1 MLYLRKDETNLN
13 DELQL
18 KLLFTSDIHGNVLPL
33 IYGTNEHAELGLA
46 KYATIVQQT
55 RKKHEH
61 VLVID
66 NGDLIQ
72 GTPLMAHYAKMH
84 LSKANPM
91 IEIMNQ
97 LQLDAFVPGNH
108 EFNFGKDILLGAVN
122 TSEFPW
128 LSANILTNNQSETYF
143 GKPYLIKTLANDL
156 KVAIIGAT
164 THYIPHWEAP
174 EHIADFYFADAFDTL
189 ATLVP
194 HIKKTERPDI
204 LIVAYHGGFEKDL
217 ATGEATGPLTGEN
230 QGYKIASEID
240 GIDLLLTGHQH
251 RILNDT
257 IDNCLIIQPGSA
269 LKAYG
274 DIELTVKKNQD
285 DTWQLTHKKAEIK
298 DLIDVPA
305 DGKVHTTITP
315 LEKSTQAWLDQTIGH
330 VVSDLTISD
339 PMQVRLEKH
348 PFIELIQQIQMEAT
362 GADIS
367 ATALLNNESTGFGKT
382 VTMRDIAGNYIF
394 PNTLVVLELTG
405 RDIKDALELN
415 ASYFIINEKNGV
427 TVNPAFTT
435 PKPEH
440 YNYDMWEGINYRFNL
455 QKSFGERV
463 EAVSYHGK
471 PLVDEATYHVAL
483 NNYRASGGGNFTM
496 FTNKPIVKEVQI
508 DMVELISA
516 YIEAHSPV
524 EVNVTKNFTITY

>member
-1 MLYLRKDETNLN
+1 MK

-18 KLLFTSDIHGNVLPL
+18 KLLFTSDVHGNVLPL
-33 IYGTNEHAELGLA
+33 NYGTNEHAELGLA

-61 VLVID
+61 LLVID

-84 LSKANPM
+84 PNKKNPM

-97 LQLDAFVPGNH
+97 LHLDAFIPGNH
-108 EFNFGKDILLGAVN
+108 EFNFGKDILLSALN

-128 LSANILTNNQSETYF
+128 LSANILRKDQSETYF
-143 GKPYLIKTLANDL
+143 GKAYLIKTFAEDL

-164 THYIPHWEAP
+164 THYIPNWEAP
-174 EHIADFYFADAFDTL
+174 EHIADFHFADAFDSL

-194 HIKKTERPDI
+194 YVKETERPDI

-257 IDNCLIIQPGSA
+257 IGDCLIIQTGST
-269 LKAYG
+269 LQAYG
-274 DIELTVKKNQD
+274 DIELTVKKGQD

-298 DLIDVPA
+298 ELIDAPA
-305 DGKVHTTITP
+305 DEKVYTTIAE
-315 LEKSTQAWLDQTIGH
+315 LEKSTQAWLDQTIGYM
-330 VVSDLTISD
+330 VSDLTISD
-339 PMQVRLEKH
+339 PMQARLEKH
-348 PFIELIQQIQMEAT
+348 PFIELIQKIQMEAT

-382 VTMRDIAGNYIF
+382 VTMRDIAENYIY

-415 ASYFIINEKNGV
+415 ASYFIINEENEV
-427 TVNPAFTT
+427 TVNPAFIS

-455 QKSFGERV
+455 RKNFGERV
-463 EAVSYHGK
+463 EDVSYHGK
-471 PLVDEATYHVAL
+471 PLEDEATYHVVL

-496 FTNKPIVKEVQI
+496 FINKPVVKEVQI

-516 YIEAHSPV
+516 YIEANSPV
-524 EVNVTKNFTITY
+524 EVKVTKNFTITY